1 MLART
6 DRGFYKKTK
15 SNAII
20 KLVREQYLRTDIPCL
35 SESCQQCSNQGHQAL
50 LSAHA
55 DHYIIPDISV
65 IHRYLEILEQDEMT
79 GIILS
84 QTVTIHLQQHDKHKT
99 YRKLRQITN
108 DSRKKSVMFYNEVFQ
123 QTKVMRSPLETGAE
137 REWRALCQLA
147 AWYDRHLGQTKKI
160 ILLSETE
167 SSREGVTVMTMKQY
181 LDTYWKESHLLQSL
195 VQVLAEVVL
204 DDTEDGRIR
213 ISSKQNGEKGNS
225 TAVAGYREYKPLDE
239 LEVGIKS
246 GRYLS
251 GTLRCR
257 KDSRDQAYIS
267 YQGKD
272 ILVVGN
278 ENRNRAVHGDSVV
291 VELFSETN
299 WTMASSEIAFDSSNA
314 DDEFEE
320 DRFLSSTLSDQPTGR
335 IVGILNRNWR
345 SYVATLQEDS
355 LETGG
360 SIHLAIPLDP
370 VIPKIRIRY
379 HDVKLIENQ
388 RIVVRIDNWP
398 ISSQYPNGHF
408 VRSLGPV
415 HQLDTEISAILVE
428 HAISVSQATQGFSQA
443 SLNEMPIDSPE
454 QPWCAEEDE
463 IKQRRDLRDLTVFSI
478 DPPNC
483 QDIDDAM
490 SIKELENGQIE
501 LGVHIA
507 DVSYFVKENY
517 MTDLEA
523 RSRGTTVYLADRRF
537 DMLPSVLSER
547 VCSLRHSVDRYAV
560 SVIWTMDKH
569 YHVIDTWF
577 GRTVI
582 HSSCEME
589 YEQAQQL
596 LDGQSVAT
604 GLDASL
610 CKKLKPKVIQLAKV
624 LRVIR
629 DRRLAKGALELEGSE
644 VKFKMTDQKQITDIL
659 PKASMEIHGLVA
671 EAMIL
676 ANASVGKRIYDG
688 LKDAALLRHHP
699 SPSSH
704 QFDRL
709 VKAAKSKGFSI
720 DFSSNKALAE
730 SLKQITEGCQEDP
743 EIAKL
748 MKVMATIA
756 MNEASYIS
764 SGHYAVNEYY
774 HYGLALEFYTHFTS
788 PIRRYADIVAHRQL
802 LMCVQDTTAMR
813 DVQVRGSMMSKART
827 IADICENLNLKS
839 RESKFAQRDSTE
851 LFQSL
856 YVLQNSSDEH
866 PLIETG
872 IISEIR
878 SNGFYVFVPRLG
890 LKGPVYLKEKDGTP
904 QIPMSLISGKDS
916 DECIPNCQIEVNM
929 PTDIKVTSADLP
941 YPIIFSLF
949 HHVRVSLKL
958 RQSHAHRHL
967 VYMTLIDFDQI
978 QATSKLDRLSNTQLI
993 QSIEAKEQEKAVKPM
1008 KKKKT
1013 KVSMYSVLE
1022 KFRKMSMIQTNQ

>member
-1 MLART
+1 
-6 DRGFYKKTK
+6 
-15 SNAII
+15 
-20 KLVREQYLRTDIPCL
+20 
-35 SESCQQCSNQGHQAL
+35 
-50 LSAHA
+50 
-55 DHYIIPDISV
+55 
-65 IHRYLEILEQDEMT
+65 
-79 GIILS
+79 
-84 QTVTIHLQQHDKHKT
+84 
-99 YRKLRQITN
+99 
-108 DSRKKSVMFYNEVFQ
+108 
-123 QTKVMRSPLETGAE
+123 
-137 REWRALCQLA
+137 
-147 AWYDRHLGQTKKI
+147 
-160 ILLSETE
+160 
-167 SSREGVTVMTMKQY
+167 MTMKQY
-181 LDTYWKESHLLQSL
+181 LDTYWKESHLLQNL

-204 DDTEDGRIR
+204 DETDDGRIR
-213 ISSKQNGEKGNS
+213 IASRQSNGEKGNS
-225 TAVAGYREYKPLDE
+225 TAVAGYKEYKPMDE
-239 LEVGIKS
+239 LEAGIKS

-291 VELFSETN
+291 VELFSEKN
-299 WTMASSEIAFDSSNA
+299 WSMVSSEIAFDSSNA

-320 DRFLSSTLSDQPTGR
+320 DRFMSSTLSDQPTGR
-335 IVGILNRNWR
+335 VVGILNRNWR

-408 VRSLGPV
+408 VRSLGPI

-443 SLNEMPIDSPE
+443 SLNEMPIDSSE
-454 QPWCAEEDE
+454 QPWRTEKDE

-483 QDIDDAM
+483 QDIDDAL
-490 SIKELENGQIE
+490 SIKDLENGNLE

-547 VCSLRHSVDRYAV
+547 VCSLRHQVDRYAV
-560 SVIWTMDKH
+560 SVIWTMDKD
-569 YHVIDTWF
+569 YNVIDTWF

-582 HSSCEME
+582 KSSCEME

-596 LDGQSVAT
+596 LDGESVAT
-604 GLDASL
+604 GLDPSL
-610 CKKLKPKVIQLAKV
+610 CKKLKPKVIRLAEV

-644 VKFKMTDQKQITDIL
+644 IKFKITDQKKITDII

-676 ANASVGKRIYDG
+676 ANASVGRRIYDG
-688 LKDAALLRHHP
+688 FKDSALLRHHP
-699 SPSSH
+699 SPSSQ

-709 VKAAKSKGFSI
+709 VKAAESKGFSV
-720 DFSSNKALAE
+720 DFSSNKALAD
-730 SLKQITEGCQEDP
+730 SLKGITEGCKDDP

-748 MKVMATIA
+748 IKVMATIA

-764 SGHYAVNEYY
+764 SGHHAVNEYY

-788 PIRRYADIVAHRQL
+788 PIRRYADVVAHRQL
-802 LMCVQDTTAMR
+802 LMCVGDPTAMK
-813 DVQVRGSMMSKART
+813 DVEERGSMMSKART
-827 IADICENLNLKS
+827 IADICENLNIKS

-856 YVLQNSSDEH
+856 YVLQNSSEEN

-890 LKGPVYLKEKDGTP
+890 LKGPVYLKEKDGKP
-904 QIPMSLISGKDS
+904 HIPLSLISGTDAGNES
-916 DECIPNCQIEVNM
+916 IPNCQVEVNM
-929 PTDIKVTSADLP
+929 PTHIKVTSADLP
-941 YPIIFSLF
+941 HPIEFNLF

-967 VYMTLIDFDQI
+967 VYMTLIDFDLVET
-978 QATSKLDRLSNTQLI
+978 AKRPTMDRLSNTQMM
-993 QSIEAKEQEKAVKPM
+993 QSIEAKEQEKVIKKPSS
-1008 KKKKT
+1008 KKKKQT
-1013 KVSMYSVLE
+1013 MYSVLE
-1022 KFRKMSMIQTNQ
+1022 KFRKMSIIQTTANE